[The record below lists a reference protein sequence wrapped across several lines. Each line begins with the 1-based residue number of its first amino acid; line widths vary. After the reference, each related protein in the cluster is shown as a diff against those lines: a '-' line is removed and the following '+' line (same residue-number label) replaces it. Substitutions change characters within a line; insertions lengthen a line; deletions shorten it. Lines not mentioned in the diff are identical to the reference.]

1 MTNPPWTPEQDADLL
16 AKLRRE
22 DAEFAAWSA
31 GVQSGNI
38 PLEGAETIAEQA
50 GYKAGLLDHDD
61 NTRTTATIAYNARE
75 RVAYAIGYGNGRA
88 ARDGHA

>member
-31 GVQSGNI
+31 GVQSGSI
-38 PLEGAETIAEQA
+38 PLEGAERVAEQA
-50 GYKAGLLDHDD
+50 GFRAGLLDRDD
-61 NTRTTATIAYNARE
+61 DSRRTATRSYDARQ
-75 RVAYAIGYGNGRA
+75 RVAWATGYGNGRA
-88 ARDGHA
+88 ARDSHA